1 MVSIRENYKPIVVI
15 VGPTA
20 SGKSDTAQIVAENI
34 NAEIISADALQVYRK
49 MDIGTGK
56 LPFKDMRVKHH
67 LIGIAEPN
75 TTYSVSRFQRDA
87 RQCIFDIQKCNK
99 SVILCGGTGFYVRS
113 VIDDYDYSEASD
125 ATKNYR
131 SEIQNITQNMTNR
144 EAWDYLNE
152 KDALSANEIEINDRK
167 RVLRALELN
176 FAGQSYFQN
185 KQNLK
190 NISQVIDAIMIGIS
204 VDREILA
211 NSISRRV
218 DNMLEKGL
226 ISEVNELLDEGFRE
240 SLTAP
245 NAIGYKEI
253 VDYLDGNISLDRA
266 ITDIKTHT
274 RRYAKRQRTWFR
286 ADSRIQWVD
295 GNSCNPEIIAESAL
309 KLIKSDTLYSRL

>member
-1 MVSIRENYKPIVVI
+1 MVSIRENFKPIVVI

-34 NAEIISADALQVYRK
+34 NAEIISADALQVYKK

-56 LPFKDMRVKHH
+56 LPAKDMRVKHH
-67 LIGIAEPN
+67 LIDIVEAN
-75 TTYSVSRFQRDA
+75 KTYSVSKFQRDA
-87 RQCIFDIQKCNK
+87 RQCIKDIQRCNK

-113 VIDDYDYSEASD
+113 VIDDYDYSEVSD
-125 ATKNYR
+125 ATKKYR
-131 SEIQNITQNMTNR
+131 SKIQDITKNMTNR
-144 EAWDYLNE
+144 EAWDYLY
-152 KDALSANEIEINDRK
+152 KQDALSANEIEINDRK

-190 NISQVIDAIMIGIS
+190 NISQIIDAIMIGIS
-204 VDREILA
+204 VDRKILA
-211 NSISRRV
+211 NSISDRV
-218 DNMLEKGL
+218 DRMIEKGL
-226 ISEVNELLDEGFRE
+226 ISEVKMLLDEGFRE

-245 NAIGYKEI
+245 NAIGYREI
-253 VDYLDGNISLDRA
+253 VDYLDGNISLEQA

-295 GNSCNPEIIAESAL
+295 GNSCNSEIIAESAL
-309 KLIKSDTLYSRL
+309 ELIKSNTLYSMM